1 MRRSGPGA
9 RELGRARA
17 DPSPIEHSVALPL
30 LELSH
35 ASRDEVK
42 MIVNRQGEDVSGASA
57 VHRVE
62 VGHSMIRKLADSP
75 ESEAMIDGD
84 RPRVDGGHV

>member
-1 MRRSGPGA
+1 
-9 RELGRARA
+9 
-17 DPSPIEHSVALPL
+17 
-30 LELSH
+30 
-35 ASRDEVK
+35 
-42 MIVNRQGEDVSGASA
+42 MIVNLQGEDVSGASA